1 MFGGPC
7 PCLTSK
13 KPKKEFVKDHLA
25 RELATLLALLGTQLK
40 SQSTWFKTKM
50 LTSTDIFT
58 SLHSLTGLN
67 EFKYKFQN
75 HSPPPQEMLVFIFF
89 ENDNTKYQPPLQSLC
104 HYSTTSTSN
113 NNQRGGGCN
122 NEFLIRKGVGD
133 SFVCF
138 EVFGMISKIFLG
150 KPQNQWL
157 DHWRSCDRTTSI
169 GSWND
174 VSGH

>member
-89 ENDNTKYQPPLQSLC
+89 ENENMKYQPPLQSGNLYATIALQA
-104 HYSTTSTSN
+104 HQITT
-113 NNQRGGGCN
+113 RGEVGVIMN
-122 NEFLIRKGVGD
+122 FLLERVWVIV
-133 SFVCF
+133 SFVLRCL
-138 EVFGMISKIFLG
+138 V
-150 KPQNQWL
+150 
-157 DHWRSCDRTTSI
+157 
-169 GSWND
+169 
-174 VSGH
+174 